1 MHPEDHDLQVI
12 LPWDGG
18 GRTTARLWDHLLGI
32 PVRSLS
38 ALEVVLLLI
47 ASMHTTCGTRGGNLH
62 LLKTISGAV

>member
-1 MHPEDHDLQVI
+1 MIYKSSSRGMGV
-12 LPWDGG
+12 GG
-18 GRTTARLWDHLLGI
+18 PARLWDHLLGI